1 MNAALQQQ
9 CSSVL
14 STLYETVNVVLKK
27 WSNASLNFI
36 YVMQSYIIKFCPT
49 KKSIFSGGPR
59 RKFKTLRL
67 KHYRKSET
75 AIQKCS
81 PKILFWETSQNLHF
95 SGIISQ
101 NSQELKCGEVLFEWY
116 FEPSVLYLLYKGLH
130 SWCFSVNLW
139 NY

>member
-49 KKSIFSGGPR
+49 KNSIFSGGPR
-59 RKFKTLRL
+59 HKFKTLLL

-101 NSQELKCGEVLFEWY
+101 NSQELNCGEVLFEWY
-116 FEPSVLYLLYKGLH
+116 FKPSVLYLLYKGLH